1 MSLKYSETNK
11 IDRMI
16 KDLKSDETVTSG
28 HTTVDEI
35 VTALKTL
42 KERKKKKQGEWVWE
56 EDWTPS
62 TPAGPAECN
71 YAGWV
76 CSECGKFSD
85 EYADRD
91 DPNEKPTYKHC
102 PNCGIEMK

>member
-42 KERKKKKQGEWVWE
+42 KERKKKNKE
-56 EDWTPS
+56 
-62 TPAGPAECN
+62 N
-71 YAGWV
+71 
-76 CSECGKFSD
+76 K
-85 EYADRD
+85 
-91 DPNEKPTYKHC
+91 TYWK
-102 PNCGIEMK
+102 I